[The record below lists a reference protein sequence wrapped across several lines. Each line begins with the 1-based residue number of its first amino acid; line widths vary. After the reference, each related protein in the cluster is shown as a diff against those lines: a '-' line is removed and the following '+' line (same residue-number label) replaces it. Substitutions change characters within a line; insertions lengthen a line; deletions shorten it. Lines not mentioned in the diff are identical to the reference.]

1 MFEQHTADTKK
12 FKDDLLKEVIEN
24 EVKKPLQAEEI
35 LRMTYN
41 SCDIEE
47 IGLRWKYCN
56 YNDVKIVKCRDQT
69 QEAVPS

>member
-35 LRMTYN
+35 LRMTSN
-41 SCDIEE
+41 SCDIKE
-47 IGLRWKYCN
+47 IGLRCSGST
-56 YNDVKIVKCRDQT
+56 VITTMSRL
-69 QEAVPS
+69 